1 MTTEMNNFLRIAN
14 AVLKKTYKNETQ
26 RKSWAAKMYATWK
39 QRKKSKQ

>member
-26 RKSWAAKMYATWK
+26 RKSWAAKMYVKWIEKTT
-39 QRKKSKQ
+39 KK